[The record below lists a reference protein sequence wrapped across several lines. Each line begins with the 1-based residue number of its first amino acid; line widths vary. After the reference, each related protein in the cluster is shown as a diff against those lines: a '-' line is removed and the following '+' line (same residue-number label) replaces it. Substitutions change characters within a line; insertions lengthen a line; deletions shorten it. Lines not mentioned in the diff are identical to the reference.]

1 MRVDGGGYVYVV
13 VVIDLDSRFFKRAR
27 LFSFF
32 PAFRS
37 VSSVGGGWAEVEVLN
52 MYMDGWPIID
62 MQSDG
67 VRCRWS
73 MMMMVWW

>member
-37 VSSVGGGWAEVEVLN
+37 VSSVGGGWAE
-52 MYMDGWPIID
+52 
-62 MQSDG
+62 
-67 VRCRWS
+67 R
-73 MMMMVWW
+73 